1 MQTLSLVRCM
11 ANIIDIAKR
20 TGLSPSTVSRALS
33 KPEKVAESTRQRI
46 MMAIKELGYETNI
59 FARNLRQ
66 GGSRTIGL
74 VVSDILNPFHATIVK
89 SIQDFIYRE
98 AFTLM
103 VGSSD
108 EDTVKEENIIAQ
120 LRRHQLQGL
129 LIIPTV
135 NAYNALNN
143 FDTIP
148 VIEIDRYS
156 GRPQSD
162 IVRLD
167 NEEGMRIATQH
178 LAELGHTCI
187 GYIGGSTQAETFRE
201 RLEGFQ
207 KSCGSAITPQVVE
220 LQGIAALHSQA
231 FEVTRQIF
239 MQSSD
244 TRPTAIIAANNDIAS
259 GVVKAVYQQGLSIP
273 DDISFLA
280 FDDPEW
286 ANFFPCPITTIRQP
300 VYEMGQ
306 FAAKQLFRRM
316 RGELTETPATWRF
329 TPELIVRGSTTRPR
343 LSPR

>member
-1 MQTLSLVRCM
+1 M
-11 ANIIDIAKR
+11 ANIIDIAKK

-46 MMAIKELGYETNI
+46 MTAIKDLGYETNI

-74 VVSDILNPFHATIVK
+74 VVSDILNPFHAVIVK
-89 SIQDFIYRE
+89 SIQDVVYRE
-98 AFTLM
+98 GFTLM

-108 EDTVKEENIIAQ
+108 EDAAKEENIIAQ
-120 LRRHQLQGL
+120 LRSHQLQGL

-135 NAYNALNN
+135 NALNNLSN

-178 LAELGHTCI
+178 LAHLGHTHVA
-187 GYIGGSTQAETFRE
+187 YIGGSIQAETFRE
-201 RLEGFQ
+201 RLEGFE
-207 KSCGSAITPQVVE
+207 KACGSAITHQIVE
-220 LQGIAALHSQA
+220 LPGITALYSQA
-231 FEVTRQIF
+231 FEAASQIF
-239 MQSSD
+239 AQQAA
-244 TRPTAIIAANNDIAS
+244 TRPTAIIAANNDIAT
-259 GVVKAVYQQGLSIP
+259 GIMKAAFQQGLSMP

-286 ANFFPCPITTIRQP
+286 AEFFPCPITTIRQP

-306 FAAKQLFRRM
+306 FAARQLFQRL
-316 RGELTETPATWRF
+316 RGELTEMPATWRF

-343 LSPR
+343 LSNQPEGD

>member
-1 MQTLSLVRCM
+1 M
-11 ANIIDIAKR
+11 ANIIDIAKK

-33 KPEKVAESTRQRI
+33 RPEKVAESTRQRV
-46 MMAIKELGYETNI
+46 MAAIKELGYETNI

-74 VVSDILNPFHATIVK
+74 VVSDILNPFHAAIVK
-89 SIQDFIYRE
+89 SIQDVVYRE
-98 AFTLM
+98 GFTLM

-108 EDTVKEENIIAQ
+108 EDAAKEENVIAQ
-120 LRRHQLQGL
+120 LRSHQLQGL
-129 LIIPTV
+129 LIIPT
-135 NAYNALNN
+135 ASARHTLSN
-143 FDTIP
+143 FDTTP

-167 NEEGMRIATQH
+167 NEEGMRIATRH
-178 LAELGHTCI
+178 LTDLGHTRI

-207 KSCGSAITPQVVE
+207 KACGSSVFPQIFELPGIT
-220 LQGIAALHSQA
+220 ALHTQTL
-231 FEVTRQIF
+231 EVAKQIF
-239 MQSSD
+239 TQPVAS
-244 TRPTAIIAANNDIAS
+244 RPTAVIAANNDIAT
-259 GVVKAVYQQGLSIP
+259 GIVKALYQLGLSMP

-286 ANFFPCPITTIRQP
+286 ADFFPCPVTTIRQP

-306 FAAKQLFRRM
+306 FAAKQLIRRL

-329 TPELIVRGSTTRPR
+329 TPELIVRASTAKPL
-343 LSPR
+343 LSGQS